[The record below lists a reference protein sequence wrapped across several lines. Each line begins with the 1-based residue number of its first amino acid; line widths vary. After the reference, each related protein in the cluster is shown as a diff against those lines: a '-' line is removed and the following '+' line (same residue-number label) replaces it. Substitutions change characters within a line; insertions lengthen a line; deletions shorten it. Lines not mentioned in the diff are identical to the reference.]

1 MKETAANGA
10 SSVGSAAKTVGEA
23 AKRAKTPLLAG
34 GAALAGLAGAVVA
47 RSMTNSR
54 GGTFD
59 GVRNALPGGSRSHGF
74 SLTKLSKRRS
84 GMQGGLRSISQ
95 NVSEAA
101 KQADRIGQ
109 RVSKVANAVQR
120 VSETAD
126 DAVKKS

>member
-1 MKETAANGA
+1 
-10 SSVGSAAKTVGEA
+10 
-23 AKRAKTPLLAG
+23 
-34 GAALAGLAGAVVA
+34 
-47 RSMTNSR
+47 
-54 GGTFD
+54 
-59 GVRNALPGGSRSHGF
+59 
-74 SLTKLSKRRS
+74 
-84 GMQGGLRSISQ
+84 MQGGLRSISQ